1 MKKRTIFF
9 LIGGVIFVAILAHM
23 ATYFTHIGWSGRMPT
38 EHMMEMGKHH
48 RAFGHH
54 GPQMMRPHGMPMFGW
69 IPFLIQLALLI
80 IGWIVWKTTHGGG
93 KWIGGAL
100 MAIGLVAL
108 LPKALLAVL
117 AIIAAYVLLR
127 NKTKPTP
134 EFEPF
139 VSPIQSHSFLDEW
152 EKQYKRRKN
161 KWAF

>member
-1 MKKRTIFF
+1 MEKLKKRTIFF
-9 LIGGVIFVAILAHM
+9 LLGGVIVVAILAHM
-23 ATYFTHIGWSGRMPT
+23 ATYFMHIGWSGRMP
-38 EHMMEMGKHH
+38 EAHMMEMGKHH

-54 GPQMMRPHGMPMFGW
+54 GPQMMRPHSMPMFGW
-69 IPFLIQLALLI
+69 MSFLIQLAFLV
-80 IGWIVWKTTHGGG
+80 IGWVIWKATKGPG

-127 NKTKPTP
+127 DKTKPTP

-139 VSPIQSHSFLDEW
+139 VSPIQNHSFLDEW
-152 EKQYKRRKN
+152 EKTIQKEEK
-161 KWAF
+161 